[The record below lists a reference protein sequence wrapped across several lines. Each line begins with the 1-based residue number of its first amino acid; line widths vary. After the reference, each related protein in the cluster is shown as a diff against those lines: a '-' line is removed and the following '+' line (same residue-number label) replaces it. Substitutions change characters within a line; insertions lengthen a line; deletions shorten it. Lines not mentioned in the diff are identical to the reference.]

1 MTPVQTR
8 NGRHPVEEETDVKRS
23 TDATGRNG
31 RTVRRAIAG
40 TLAAGLLLV
49 AGCGD
54 DDEGLAMTGTAPPV
68 ESDGPVEVTL
78 VDYGFEDLPE
88 TVPAGTK
95 FTVVNNSKIEIHEF
109 VAFRLED
116 DDDRSADEIAKL
128 PMDQLMALFSGE
140 PATVLLAPPNGGEQ
154 INAVGDGTLDEP
166 GRYVIFCVIPTG
178 ADPEE
183 YLEAAGSGEGP
194 PQVAGGAPHFMNGMY
209 GEVTVES

>member
-1 MTPVQTR
+1 
-8 NGRHPVEEETDVKRS
+8 VKRS

-49 AGCGD
+49 ACGD
-54 DDEGLAMTGTAPPV
+54 DDEGLAMTGTAAPV
-68 ESDGPVEVTL
+68 VSDGPVEVTL
-78 VDYGFEDLPE
+78 VDYGFEDLPD
-88 TVPAGTK
+88 TVPAGTT
-95 FTVVNNSKIEIHEF
+95 FTVVNNSKVEIHEF

-116 DDDRSADEIAKL
+116 DDDRSVDEIAKL
-128 PMDQLMALFSGE
+128 PMDQLMAVFSGE
-140 PATVLLAPPNGGEQ
+140 PATVLLAPPNGGKQ
-154 INAVGDGTLDEP
+154 INAVGDGTLSEP

-183 YLEAAGSGEGP
+183 YLEAAGGSDGP